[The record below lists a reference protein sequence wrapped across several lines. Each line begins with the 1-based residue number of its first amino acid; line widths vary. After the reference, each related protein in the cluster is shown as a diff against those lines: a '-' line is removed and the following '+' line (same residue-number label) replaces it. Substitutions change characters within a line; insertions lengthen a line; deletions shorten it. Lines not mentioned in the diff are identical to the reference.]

1 MSCVGCSIRT
11 LFCCQVFLDKLGM
24 MGFFWNMDICF
35 CSQVMH
41 LLDRMVCVV
50 CDLFYT
56 IVTTFW
62 FRLEMLGFCW
72 NFGFCSF
79 C

>member
-1 MSCVGCSIRT
+1 
-11 LFCCQVFLDKLGM
+11 
-24 MGFFWNMDICF
+24 
-35 CSQVMH
+35 MH